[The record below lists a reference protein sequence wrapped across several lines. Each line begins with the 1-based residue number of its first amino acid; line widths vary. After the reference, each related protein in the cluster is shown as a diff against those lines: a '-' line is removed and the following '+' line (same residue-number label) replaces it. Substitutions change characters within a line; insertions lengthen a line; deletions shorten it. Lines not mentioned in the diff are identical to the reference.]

1 MEPATMDNTNS
12 NSISNSTSNIT
23 TSRLDG
29 RLENSLR
36 PLSCELGCLVNCDGS
51 CEWKSG
57 STTVLAGVH
66 GPIAPRLLSHED
78 SARCQVNVVIKSGD
92 ANNTYEREWEVCLS
106 QQLTACIIT
115 EYYPRT
121 VVSVVV
127 QVLTADGSVLA
138 ACLHA
143 AVLALMDAGIDLRR
157 LPVAVTCA
165 LNSKQQQQ
173 QQQQLLSSD
182 PKSPVSPLRIQLD
195 PVAEEEQQAESVV
208 VVFLDNDHRVLGC
221 HTSAS
226 MRQGPM
232 QVLTCISTA
241 ARAVPA
247 VHAFWRLAM
256 EQKATRES
264 QTLWSGAT

>member
-1 MEPATMDNTNS
+1 MDNFSSTS
-12 NSISNSTSNIT
+12 TSTSNIT

-78 SARCQVNVVIKSGD
+78 SDRCHVSVVIKSGD

-143 AVLALMDAGIDLRR
+143 AVLALMDAGFDLRR

-165 LNSKQQQQ
+165 LNST
-173 QQQQLLSSD
+173 QQLSGD

-208 VVFLDNDHRVLGC
+208 VVFLDNDQRVLGC

-226 MRQGPM
+226 MRQGPT
-232 QVLTCISTA
+232 QVLTCMSTA